1 MSQSLAKYHARAP
14 RYILNTDDDYLIRI
28 AGPRQIPWEEG
39 TEIRNVSL
47 TGLAFTA
54 ADDLCPILG
63 EVIKIQFSIPGGRQM
78 ACHAVV
84 TRLESDRQDAKQD
97 VKKILVGVHFYKLE
111 MAHRLVLA
119 QGISKKFKDHHYKK
133 VKDLEEDPTNLLQY
147 FPQIFMMGCLVYL
160 WLACMYGH
168 IAWGPTGWVEGLSPF
183 FKLFL

>member
-1 MSQSLAKYHARAP
+1 MNQSLAKYHARAP

-54 ADDLCPILG
+54 ADDLCPLLG

-84 TRLESDRQDAKQD
+84 TRLENDPRDF
-97 VKKILVGVHFYKLE
+97 KKMLVAVHFYKLE
-111 MAHRLVLA
+111 MAHRVILA
-119 QGISKKFKDHHYKK
+119 QGISRKFKDHHSKK
-133 VKDLEEDPTNLLQY
+133 LKDLEEDPTNWLQY
-147 FPQIFMMGCLVYL
+147 FPQIFMMATLLYL
-160 WLACMYGH
+160 WLAAMYGH
-168 IAWGPTGWVEGLSPF
+168 MTWGPTGWFDGLAQLIQS
-183 FKLFL
+183 LS

>member
-1 MSQSLAKYHARAP
+1 MNQSLAKYHARAP
-14 RYILNTDDDYLIRI
+14 RYILNTDDDYLIRV

-84 TRLESDRQDAKQD
+84 TRLESDPRNLKQM
-97 VKKILVGVHFYKLE
+97 LVAVHFYKLE
-111 MAHRLVLA
+111 MAHRVILA
-119 QGISKKFKDHHYKK
+119 QGISRKFKNHHSKK
-133 VKDLEEDPTNLLQY
+133 IKDLEEDPTNLLQY
-147 FPQIFMMGCLVYL
+147 FPQIFMMGTLLYL
-160 WLACMYGH
+160 WLAAMYGH
-168 IAWGPTGWVEGLSPF
+168 IVWGPTGWLDGLAQF
-183 FKLFL
+183 FHSL

>member
-1 MSQSLAKYHARAP
+1 MNQSLAKYHARAP
-14 RYILNTDDDYLIRI
+14 RYILNTDDDYLIRV

-84 TRLESDRQDAKQD
+84 TRLENDPRDLKRM
-97 VKKILVGVHFYKLE
+97 LVAVHFFKLE
-111 MAHRLVLA
+111 MAHRVILA
-119 QGISKKFKDHHYKK
+119 QGISKKFKDLPSKK
-133 VKDLEEDPTNLLQY
+133 LNHLEEDPTNLLQY
-147 FPQIFMMGCLVYL
+147 FPQIFMMGTLLYL
-160 WLACMYGH
+160 WLSAMYGH
-168 IAWGPTGWVEGLSPF
+168 MVWGPTGWIDGLARVF
-183 FKLFL
+183 QGL